1 MAYAMHTSFIA
12 ASVMDAALDLIL
24 AAEVLAE
31 TREEDGRTAEAW
43 ERRIATNSANHF
55 QMKDRRS

>member
-43 ERRIATNSANHF
+43 ERRIAEQQAAYWA
-55 QMKDRRS
+55 RREEV

>member
-1 MAYAMHTSFIA
+1 MTAHPSLQAG
-12 ASVMDAALDLIL
+12 SVMDTCRKLIL

-43 ERRIATNSANHF
+43 ERRIAEQQAAYWA
-55 QMKDRRS
+55 RREERA